1 MNWRAF
7 DPDESSQMHT
17 SKNLNE
23 YLAAIVESSDDAII
37 TKNLEGIIQTWN
49 PGAERLFGYSSSE
62 AVGQPILML
71 IPEERQH
78 EEADIISRLRRGERV
93 EHFETVRRRK
103 DGKLVAISLT
113 ISPVKNATGEIIGAS
128 KIARDI
134 THQVE
139 AAERQNL
146 LLAEMRHRV
155 GNCFAVVGS
164 LISVNARQVETAS
177 ELASLMRKRLR
188 ALSDAHRLTVADPC
202 VEAAGSTS
210 MRQLITS
217 VVGPFAGDHLYEVDV
232 EDVRVAPDALTAVAL
247 VFYELCT
254 NAAKY
259 GAFSQ
264 SDGGLRVTARRQR
277 DRFLIDWQ
285 ERCCLDPQAAQ
296 GEGFG
301 TQMCDS
307 VVNASLGGVISR
319 QFEASGMTA
328 SVDIDLEM
336 LEAR

>member
-1 MNWRAF
+1 MNQRSLDHGAF
-7 DPDESSQMHT
+7 SEMHI
-17 SKNLNE
+17 SRNLNE

-49 PGAERLFGYSSSE
+49 PGAERLFGYTASE

-78 EEADIISRLRRGERV
+78 EEVDIISRLRRGERV

-103 DGKLVAISLT
+103 SGKLVPISLT
-113 ISPVKNATGEIIGAS
+113 ISPVRNTNGEIIGAS

-139 AAERQNL
+139 AAERQKL

-155 GNCFAVVGS
+155 SNCFAVVGG
-164 LISVNARQVETAS
+164 LISVNARQTQTAS
-177 ELASLMRKRLR
+177 ELASLMRERLT
-188 ALSDAHRLTVADPC
+188 ALSDAHRLAVADPSGDS
-202 VEAAGSTS
+202 AGSTS
-210 MRQLITS
+210 LNKLIAS
-217 VVGPFAGDHLYEVDV
+217 VVEAFAGDHLYELDV
-232 EDVRVAPDALTAVAL
+232 EDLLIAPDALTPMAL
-247 VFYELCT
+247 VLYEFCT

-259 GAFSQ
+259 GALCQ
-264 SDGGLRVTARRQR
+264 SDGGLVVTARQKG

-285 ERCCLDPQAAQ
+285 ERCCLDPKVARE
-296 GEGFG
+296 EGFG

-307 VVNASLGGVISR
+307 VVKASLGGVITR
-319 QFEASGMTA
+319 QFEASGMIA
-328 SVDIDLEM
+328 KMDLALEM
-336 LEAR
+336 LKAE